1 MSPFDKARHER
12 LLQGLEASETLFSL
26 AVAQERFDAGSFSR
40 VSRQLLERLESL
52 HSVPL
57 ESLAD
62 VSDGNHLSIASEFSE
77 SVGVRYLRGQDISGE
92 MVLEDRS
99 AVFIPEVE
107 YERLSRSH
115 IFENDVLVTIVGA
128 NTGYTALVFGSQERL
143 TANCKLGILRVRKD
157 RAVSAAYLHAFLAGR
172 YGQRQ
177 IDGQIRGGGQTGLIL
192 PDLKALRVPRFGQV
206 LEEKITH
213 LSTAAHRSRLDV
225 HQLVDVA
232 ERSLLGAL
240 GLDKRQ
246 GPRLLTY
253 VRNSRDAQ
261 SAGRLDAEYF
271 APQVAGLL
279 ALLGRDGL
287 TIADVAPAR
296 HDRFTP
302 AATGS
307 FRYIEI
313 GSLDSDGTAQSENVL
328 HRDAPSRATQHV
340 CAGDVITSTVRP
352 VRRLS
357 AVIGADQDG
366 CVCSSGFVVLQ
377 PQTVSSEVLL
387 TYLRLRSVC
396 ELMDLHTSATMYPA
410 ISEADLL
417 ALPIPSIPDATQRT
431 IEKSVQ
437 AARQAKARATQLLD
451 AAKRAVEIAIE
462 DSESAATQHL
472 EAFDEW

>member
-1 MSPFDKARHER
+1 MSPFDKARYER
-12 LLQGLEASETLFSL
+12 LLKGLEVSETPFRL
-26 AVAQERFDAGSFSR
+26 AEEQERFDAASLSKS
-40 VSRQLLERLESL
+40 SRQLVERLERL

-62 VSDGNHLSIASEFSE
+62 VSDGNHLGIASEFSE

-99 AVFIPEVE
+99 AVFIPDIE
-107 YERLSRSH
+107 YEKLSRSH

-143 TANCKLGILRVRKD
+143 TANCKLGILRARKNC
-157 RAVSAAYLHAFLAGR
+157 VVHPAYLHIFLAGR
-172 YGQRQ
+172 YGQLQ
-177 IDGQIRGGGQTGLIL
+177 IDGKIRGGGQTGLIL

-206 LEEKITH
+206 LEEKIAQ
-213 LSTAAHRSRLDV
+213 LSTVAHRSRLGGR
-225 HQLVDVA
+225 QLVDVA
-232 ERSLLGAL
+232 ERSLLCAL

-246 GPRLLTY
+246 MPPLLSY
-253 VRNSRDAQ
+253 VRSSRDAQ
-261 SAGRLDAEYF
+261 SARRLDAEYF
-271 APQVAGLL
+271 APHVAGLL

-287 TIADVAPAR
+287 AIADVAPAR
-296 HDRFTP
+296 HDRFAP

-313 GSLDSDGTAQSENVL
+313 GGLDSDGTAQSEETP

-352 VRRLS
+352 IRRLS

-417 ALPIPSIPDATQRT
+417 ALPIPNIPDTTQRA
-431 IEKSVQ
+431 IEKSVR

-462 DSESAATQHL
+462 DSEAAALQYL
-472 EAFDEW
+472 GAFDER